1 VTNGIA
7 AAVEQARAVADGRDI
22 LLAGGVSIA
31 REGLAAG
38 LVGRGVLAGHLSSH
52 ASLAGRG

>member
-1 VTNGIA
+1 M
-7 AAVEQARAVADGRDI
+7 EQARAVADGKDI

-38 LVGRGVLAGHLSSH
+38 LVDEVVLACGFSD
-52 ASLAGRG
+52 GRLLEAAARRS